1 MPNTSSQQKA
11 TGEESRQQ
19 TQSGAR
25 VDRLGH
31 AVSLAVALF
40 VTWLLLSGHYTPF
53 ILSLGVISC
62 VVIVFIAARM
72 DVIDDEALPI
82 HLTFKIFGYWGW
94 LLKEI
99 WIAAVDVTKR
109 VLSPKLRISP
119 TIVQLKTTQRS
130 ELGKVIYA
138 NSITLTP
145 GTFTIRVFGDQ
156 ILVHALSKEGAD
168 GLAEGEMDR
177 RVTEL
182 EGPQ

>member
-1 MPNTSSQQKA
+1 MANTSSQQGA
-11 TGEESRQQ
+11 AGDDSRQE
-19 TQSGAR
+19 TESGPR
-25 VDRLGH
+25 VDRVGH

-53 ILSLGVISC
+53 ILSLGAISC
-62 VVIVFIAARM
+62 VVIVFIAVRM
-72 DVIDDEALPI
+72 DVIDHEAQPI
-82 HLTFKIFGYWGW
+82 HLTSKIVGYWGW
-94 LLKEI
+94 LMKEI
-99 WIAAVDVTKR
+99 WLAAVDVTRR
-109 VLSPKLRISP
+109 VLSRKPDISP
-119 TIVQLKTTQRS
+119 TLVQLKTTQHT

-168 GLAEGEMDR
+168 ALAEGEMDR

-182 EGPQ
+182 EGKQ